1 MKHLITQSLLR
12 ILGAIIL
19 VVAASSFASTMA
31 QTTITLVTGGGLATR
46 DAANQFTL
54 DGDTWQDAYVY
65 DRPDRRYDVILGTR
79 WVGATP
85 TGYGLPGA
93 TVRYRT
99 TFQLPAGFYDASLYI
114 DIHADNAATI
124 WLNGNMIGQ
133 QPQAEDG
140 KNFTNPAESYKTGDQ
155 AHFRTGLNE
164 LVFDIKNFFDP
175 SGFDYYATVN
185 YSSSTPV
192 AIDIKPGEYPNT
204 INLGSN
210 GVVPV
215 AILSSFTFD
224 ATQVDPLTVT
234 LASAPVALRGKGT
247 PMAVIKDANHDG
259 LMDLVVWVETEA
271 LQLCETDTEA
281 ILLGQTFAGEHIVG
295 RDSVRIVP

>member
-1 MKHLITQSLLR
+1 MKYIKQSLLR
-12 ILGAIIL
+12 ILGAL
-19 VVAASSFASTMA
+19 VLVAATSSVASTMA
-31 QTTITLVTGGGLATR
+31 QNTITLVSGDGLSKR

-54 DGDTWQDAYVY
+54 DGETWQDGYAL
-65 DRPDRRYDVILGTR
+65 DRPDHRYHVILGTR
-79 WVGATP
+79 WIAATP
-85 TGYGLPGA
+85 TGYGFPHQ
-93 TVRYRT
+93 TIRYRT

-140 KNFTNPAESYKTGDQ
+140 KNYTDPAESYKTGDQ
-155 AHFRTGLNE
+155 AHFRAGLNE
-164 LVFDIKNFFDP
+164 LVFDIKNFWDP
-175 SGFDYYATVN
+175 SGLDYRAVI
-185 YSSSTPV
+185 SFMPSTPV
-192 AIDIKPGEYPNT
+192 SIDIKPGEYPNT

-215 AILSSFTFD
+215 AILSTMIFD

-234 LASAPVALRGKGT
+234 LASAPVALKGKGT
-247 PMAVIKDANHDG
+247 PMAVIKDVNGDG
-259 LMDLVVWVETEA
+259 LLDLLVHVETEA
-271 LQLCETDTEA
+271 LQLSETDTEA
-281 ILLGQTFAGEHIVG
+281 ILLGMTFGGEHIVG